1 MPQIDQKCNMVSI
14 STIWVLSDGK
24 AGDEIQCLGVAE
36 QILDAPLASLDAEC
50 GKSIEIR
57 RIKPRAPWR
66 WFSQL
71 GIRDP
76 AESRIGE
83 AFAGTNSPLSGPL
96 PDLVIASGR
105 RTVPYIQSLTR
116 LKGRRPFTV
125 YLKDPRT
132 SPTIADFI
140 WAPCHDSVVGPNV
153 LKTITSPHR
162 VSIRALEDA
171 KIHLRPELA
180 GLAAPHAAVLIGGN
194 SRHHTFQPEDIARLT
209 AHLENLAVSGAS
221 LMISAS
227 RRTPEALSI
236 ALQDLARR
244 PNVYVWN
251 GKDTNP
257 YLEMLVHAD
266 AIVVTADSVNMV
278 GEAAALGVPVHV
290 FHPSGGHRK
299 ISAFLESLSE
309 TGTITDFDGHI
320 ETGARL
326 AQDSTPEIATAIQSR
341 FNTWKIHSKP

>member
-1 MPQIDQKCNMVSI
+1 MVSI
-14 STIWVLSDGK
+14 STIWLLSDGK

-36 QILDAPLASLDAEC
+36 QVLGAPLASLDPNC

-66 WFSQL
+66 WFSQF
-71 GIRDP
+71 GVRDP
-76 AESRIGE
+76 AESRIGGE
-83 AFAGTNSPLSGPL
+83 IADTNGPLTGPL

-105 RTVPYIQSLTR
+105 RTVPYIQSLTQ

-140 WAPCHDSVVGPNV
+140 WAPCHDPISGPNV

-162 VSIRALEDA
+162 ISIRALEDA
-171 KIHLRPELA
+171 KTCLRPELA
-180 GLAAPHAAVLIGGN
+180 SLVAPRAAILVGGD
-194 SRHHTFQPEDIARLT
+194 SRHHTFKPEDIARFVR
-209 AHLENLAVSGAS
+209 HLENVATSGAS

-227 RRTPEALSI
+227 RRTPETLSI
-236 ALQDLARR
+236 ALQDLAQR
-244 PNVYVWN
+244 PNVYMWN
-251 GKDTNP
+251 GKDSNP

-299 ISAFLESLSE
+299 ISAFLDSLTE
-309 TGTITDFDGHI
+309 TGTITDFIGQL
-320 ETGARL
+320 ETGERQ
-326 AQDSTPEIATAIQSR
+326 AQNSTPDIAMEIQSR
-341 FNTWKIHSKP
+341 FNTWKSHNKF